1 MLSNLG
7 LAEMK
12 KTLLSLIVGA
22 AVILPVFAFEW
33 EKLEPVPGVTVF
45 ADFDSVKKE
54 EHGTIF
60 NIMVNDP
67 ALAAYRQ
74 LQVLTDCSNSAPNLK
89 LIASDKNLVFEPETI
104 AALHNFAC
112 KTSQERKSSSSFESS
127 YQSVSVNISSDAP
140 NTAAFQQFIS
150 LMSEKIR
157 EKWFYEKN
165 INNAS
170 ATVKFSVDNK
180 GQASNIA
187 ITKTSSNLQFDQSL
201 VRAVAQ
207 ASPFG
212 NIPTNFTGRP
222 INVTYTLNASQSA
235 NLTSYITSLQKKV
248 NNNWAPEKMTEAQ
261 SVELDFLVNADG
273 SVSDLKIVKSTENK
287 EFNKFALDAV
297 NNSAPFDIFPA
308 SFNQE
313 PLKMKFVF
321 EYNPMTGYSVVS
333 SYGARSDVQ

>member
-1 MLSNLG
+1 M
-7 LAEMK
+7 
-12 KTLLSLIVGA
+12 
-22 AVILPVFAFEW
+22 
-33 EKLEPVPGVTVF
+33 
-45 ADFDSVKKE
+45 
-54 EHGTIF
+54 
-60 NIMVNDP
+60 
-67 ALAAYRQ
+67 
-74 LQVLTDCSNSAPNLK
+74 
-89 LIASDKNLVFEPETI
+89 
-104 AALHNFAC
+104 
-112 KTSQERKSSSSFESS
+112 
-127 YQSVSVNISSDAP
+127 
-140 NTAAFQQFIS
+140 
-150 LMSEKIR
+150 
-157 EKWFYEKN
+157 
-165 INNAS
+165 
-170 ATVKFSVDNK
+170 KFSVDNK